1 MDGQWSGDA
10 SHRSTFALAPI
21 GPHIHYGIQPG
32 SNQCSLGFIW
42 TLERFLAS
50 CGWGWRSLSHQSLVK
65 IQSCLVHYHRNHF
78 HQVHCSGKAWLCNG
92 KYWVVTLRKP
102 FVLHVFLVTTS
113 NVRCC
118 EGLAHE

>member
-1 MDGQWSGDA
+1 MRDLRMDGQWSGDA

-65 IQSCLVHYHRNHF
+65 IQSIPLWKAYCAEC
-78 HQVHCSGKAWLCNG
+78 HQPSSC
-92 KYWVVTLRKP
+92 
-102 FVLHVFLVTTS
+102 
-113 NVRCC
+113 
-118 EGLAHE
+118 